1 MRAMETLGTKP
12 DETWL
17 LEDGAYSMD
26 TAKKMGI
33 HTVGI
38 YDKYSD
44 KDQDM
49 VKSLA
54 DVYITSWDE
63 YEKVIKAVK

>member
-1 MRAMETLGTKP
+1 
-12 DETWL
+12 
-17 LEDGAYSMD
+17 MD
-26 TAKKMGI
+26 TSNKRGT
-33 HTVGI
+33 HTVGVN
-38 YDKYSD
+38 DKYSD